1 MKSVGNMIEICEQNR
16 FQHKKNVSLSSQKGL
31 TPTNKIMKNKLLQIY
46 PHGLYR

>member
-1 MKSVGNMIEICEQNR
+1 MKSVGNMIEIYDKNACNT
-16 FQHKKNVSLSSQKGL
+16 KKNVSLSSQKGL